1 LNSEKRETRIDGEAG
16 TSSVIHTKEQAVMKR
31 ACYIV
36 MVAAI
41 AASGISCARTAG
53 PVTTPSLSAG
63 DPGWVARTMKRM
75 TVEEKVGQL
84 ITPRFSQTFR
94 GADDDTLMEYIGLVR
109 DGGIGGIIL
118 SAGEPY
124 ETAILLNRLQRLAKV
139 PLLISADLESGTGSK
154 IGGATLFPPL
164 MSLGAAGSEALAF
177 EMGRITALEARAVG
191 IHQDYAPVVDVN
203 VNPDNPII
211 NTRSVGEDPEYV
223 GRMAVAFVKG
233 AQANG
238 MIATAKHFPGHG
250 DTALD
255 SHRQLP
261 TITGDRARL
270 DRVELLPFR
279 RVIDAGIQS
288 VMTAHLAVPALD
300 PTPDLPATL
309 SAAITA
315 GLLRKDMGFRGLIVT
330 DALDMGGV
338 TNAFTPEESSLKAL
352 LAGADVLLM
361 PPTPAKVI
369 AYLADAVRSGRVP
382 GSRLDESVK
391 RILEA
396 KARLGLPKNRYVDV
410 DALPRKL
417 GTKANLAQAMKVF
430 EGAATLVK
438 NEGGVLPLAGTGKRI
453 AVFALSSD
461 LGDYHAG
468 QAFVDAMTQRSPG
481 CEAYFADGDTGD
493 EVLGEAEAKAAGADA
508 VVFALFS
515 TLRSWKGTVDLDPKH
530 GELVKRIAAGGRP
543 VIVVSFGSPYFLRHF
558 PDIGAYLCMYRN
570 TPQTQ
575 EIAARALFGEMDLR
589 GKLPVSM
596 PGLYPA
602 GHGLIL
608 EKR

>member
-1 LNSEKRETRIDGEAG
+1 
-16 TSSVIHTKEQAVMKR
+16 MKR

-53 PVTTPSLSAG
+53 PATTPSLSAG

-84 ITPRFSQTFR
+84 ITPRFSQAFLS
-94 GADDDTLMEYIGLVR
+94 ADDDTLKEYIGLVR
-109 DGGIGGIIL
+109 DRGIGGIIL

-164 MSLGAAGSEALAF
+164 MSLGASGSEDLAYA
-177 EMGRITALEARAVG
+177 MGRITALEARAVG

-233 AQANG
+233 AQENG

-261 TITGDRARL
+261 TITVDRARL
-270 DRVELLPFR
+270 DEVELLPFK

-309 SAAITA
+309 SPAITA
-315 GLLRKDMGFRGLIVT
+315 GLLRKDMGFKGLIVT

-352 LAGADVLLM
+352 LAGADVILM

-382 GSRLDESVK
+382 GSRVDESVK

-438 NEGGVLPLAGTGKRI
+438 NEGGALPLAGTGKRI

-468 QAFVDAMTQRSPG
+468 QAFVNAMMKRNPG
-481 CEAYFADGDTGD
+481 CEAYFADGDTGREALD
-493 EVLGEAEAKAAGADA
+493 EAEAKAAGADA

-530 GELVKRIAAGGRP
+530 AELVKRIAAGGRP

-558 PDIGAYLCMYRN
+558 PDVAAYLCMYRN

-602 GHGLIL
+602 GHGLTL

>member
-1 LNSEKRETRIDGEAG
+1 LNSERGLPN
-16 TSSVIHTKEQAVMKR
+16 VIRGKKHAVMKKILF
-31 ACYIV
+31 IV
-36 MVAAI
+36 MAVSI
-41 AASGISCARTAG
+41 ALLGVSCARTAG
-53 PVTTPSLSAG
+53 PVTTPSLSAD
-63 DPGWVARTMKRM
+63 DPGWVARTLKKM
-75 TVEEKVGQL
+75 TLEEKIGQL
-84 ITPRFSQTFR
+84 ITPRFPAAFLS
-94 GADDDTLMEYIGLVR
+94 ADSDGLKEYESLVR
-109 DGGIGGIIL
+109 DRGIGGIIL

-124 ETAILLNRLQRLAKV
+124 EAAILLNRLQRLAKI
-139 PLLISADLESGTGSK
+139 PLLVSADLESGTGSK

-164 MSLGAAGSEALAF
+164 MSLGAAGSEVLAYA
-177 EMGRITALEARAVG
+177 MGRVTALEARAVG
-191 IHQDYAPVVDVN
+191 IHQAYAPVVDVN

-233 AQANG
+233 AQENG

-270 DRVELLPFR
+270 EKVEILPFK

-300 PTPDLPATL
+300 PTPGLPATL
-309 SAAITA
+309 SPTITA
-315 GLLRKDMGFRGLIVT
+315 GLLRKAMGFKGLIVT

-338 TNAFTPEESSLKAL
+338 TNAFTPEDSSLRAFM
-352 LAGADVLLM
+352 AGADVILM
-361 PPTPAKVI
+361 PPTPLKVI
-369 AYLADAVRSGRVP
+369 AFLADSVRSGRVP
-382 GSRLDESVK
+382 MSRVDESVK

-396 KARLGLPKNRYVDV
+396 KARLGLHRNRLVDV
-410 DALPRKL
+410 DALPQKL
-417 GTKANLAQAMKVF
+417 GTKANRAQAMKIF
-430 EGAATLVK
+430 EGAATLVR
-438 NEGGVLPLAGTGKRI
+438 NEGGTLPLAGTGKRT

-461 LGDYHAG
+461 LGDYQAG
-468 QAFVDAMTQRSPG
+468 QAFVNEMKKRNPG
-481 CEAYFADGDTGD
+481 CERYFADGDTG
-493 EVLGEAEAKAAGADA
+493 GEALAEAETKAAGADA

-530 GELVKRIAAGGRP
+530 ADLVRRVAAGRTP

-558 PDIGAYLCMYRN
+558 PEIDAYLCMYRN

-575 EIAARALFGEMDLR
+575 EIAVRALFGEMDIR
-589 GKLPVSM
+589 GRLPVSM

-602 GHGLIL
+602 GHGLTL
-608 EKR
+608 DRR

>member
-1 LNSEKRETRIDGEAG
+1 MRS
-16 TSSVIHTKEQAVMKR
+16 MKR
-31 ACYIV
+31 VSFVSI
-36 MVAAI
+36 AAI
-41 AASGISCARTAG
+41 LLALGMSCARTAG

-63 DPGWVARTMKRM
+63 DPGWVAKTMKRM
-75 TVEEKVGQL
+75 TLEEKIGQL
-84 ITPRFSQTFR
+84 ITPRFSQTFLS
-94 GADDDTLMEYIGLVR
+94 ADGDALKEDEGLVR
-109 DGGIGGIIL
+109 DQGIGGIIL

-164 MSLGAAGSEALAF
+164 MSLGAAGSEALAYA
-177 EMGRITALEARAVG
+177 MGRVTALEARAVG

-203 VNPDNPII
+203 INPDNPII

-223 GRMAVAFVKG
+223 SRMAVAFVKG
-233 AQANG
+233 AQENG

-261 TITGDRARL
+261 TITADRARL
-270 DRVELLPFR
+270 DKVELLPFK

-309 SAAITA
+309 SPAITA
-315 GLLRKDMGFRGLIVT
+315 GLLRKDMGFKGLIVT

-338 TNAFTPEESSLKAL
+338 TNAYTPEDSSLRAL
-352 LAGADVLLM
+352 MAGADVILM
-361 PPTPAKVI
+361 PPTPVKVI

-382 GSRLDESVK
+382 MSRVDESVR

-396 KARLGLPKNRYVDV
+396 KARLGLHKNRVVDV
-410 DALPRKL
+410 DALPFRL
-417 GTKANLAQAMKVF
+417 GTRANLAQAMKVF

-438 NEGGVLPLAGTGKRI
+438 NEGGILPLPPTGKRI

-468 QAFVDAMTQRSPG
+468 QAFVNAMMKRNPG
-481 CEAYFADGDTGD
+481 CEAYFADGDTGREALD
-493 EVLGEAEAKAAGADA
+493 EAEAKAAGADA

-530 GELVKRIAAGGRP
+530 AELVRRIAAGGVP

-558 PDIGAYLCMYRN
+558 PDVDAYICMYRN

-575 EIAARALFGEMDLR
+575 EITARALFGEMDLR

-602 GHGLIL
+602 GHGLTL
-608 EKR
+608 DKR

>member
-1 LNSEKRETRIDGEAG
+1 
-16 TSSVIHTKEQAVMKR
+16 MK
-31 ACYIV
+31 
-36 MVAAI
+36 
-41 AASGISCARTAG
+41 
-53 PVTTPSLSAG
+53 
-63 DPGWVARTMKRM
+63 KM
-75 TVEEKVGQL
+75 TLEEKIGQL
-84 ITPRFSQTFR
+84 VTPRFSQAFLS
-94 GADDDTLMEYIGLVR
+94 ADGDALKEYEVLVR
-109 DGGIGGIIL
+109 DRGIGGIIL

-164 MSLGAAGSEALAF
+164 MSLGAAGSEELAYA
-177 EMGRITALEARAVG
+177 MGRVTALEARAVG

-223 GRMAVAFVKG
+223 SRMAVAFVKG
-233 AQANG
+233 AQENG
-238 MIATAKHFPGHG
+238 LIATAKHFPGHG
-250 DTALD
+250 DTAVD

-261 TITGDRARL
+261 TITADRARL
-270 DRVELLPFR
+270 DKVELLPFK

-288 VMTAHLAVPALD
+288 IMTAHLAVPALD
-300 PTPDLPATL
+300 PTADLPATL
-309 SAAITA
+309 SPAITA
-315 GLLRKDMGFRGLIVT
+315 GLLRKDMGFKGLIVT

-338 TNAFTPEESSLKAL
+338 TNAFTPEDSSLRAL
-352 LAGADVLLM
+352 MAGADVILM
-361 PPTPAKVI
+361 PPTPIKVM
-369 AYLADAVRSGRVP
+369 AYLAEAVRSGRVP
-382 GSRLDESVK
+382 MARVDESVR

-396 KARLGLPKNRYVDV
+396 KARLGLNKYRTVDV
-410 DALPRKL
+410 DALPFKL

-438 NEGGVLPLAGTGKRI
+438 NEGGLLPLAAVGKRI

-468 QAFVDAMTQRSPG
+468 QAFVNAMMKKNLG
-481 CEAYFADGDTGD
+481 CEAYFADGDTGR
-493 EVLGEAEAKAAGADA
+493 ESLGEAEAKAAGADA

-530 GELVKRIAAGGRP
+530 IELVKRVAAGGTP

-558 PDIGAYLCMYRN
+558 PDVDAYLCMYRN

-575 EIAARALFGEMDLR
+575 EIAARALFGELALK

-602 GHGLIL
+602 GHGLTL
-608 EKR
+608 DKR

>member
-1 LNSEKRETRIDGEAG
+1 
-16 TSSVIHTKEQAVMKR
+16 MK
-31 ACYIV
+31 
-36 MVAAI
+36 
-41 AASGISCARTAG
+41 
-53 PVTTPSLSAG
+53 
-63 DPGWVARTMKRM
+63 KM
-75 TVEEKVGQL
+75 TLEEKIGQL
-84 ITPRFSQTFR
+84 VTPRFSQAFLS
-94 GADDDTLMEYIGLVR
+94 ADGDALKEYEGLVR
-109 DGGIGGIIL
+109 DRGIGGIIL

-164 MSLGAAGSEALAF
+164 MSLGAAGSEELAYA
-177 EMGRITALEARAVG
+177 MGRVTALEARAVG

-233 AQANG
+233 AQENG
-238 MIATAKHFPGHG
+238 LIATAKHFPGHG
-250 DTALD
+250 DTAVD

-261 TITGDRARL
+261 TITADRARL
-270 DRVELLPFR
+270 DKVELLPFK

-288 VMTAHLAVPALD
+288 IMTAHLAVPALD
-300 PTPDLPATL
+300 PTADLPATL
-309 SAAITA
+309 SPAITA
-315 GLLRKDMGFRGLIVT
+315 GLLRKDMGFKGLIVT

-338 TNAFTPEESSLKAL
+338 TNAFTPEDSSLRAL
-352 LAGADVLLM
+352 MAGADVILM
-361 PPTPAKVI
+361 PPTPIKVM
-369 AYLADAVRSGRVP
+369 AYLAEAVRSGRVP
-382 GSRLDESVK
+382 MARVDESVR

-396 KARLGLPKNRYVDV
+396 KARLGLNKYRTVDV
-410 DALPRKL
+410 DALPFKL

-438 NEGGVLPLAGTGKRI
+438 NEGGLLPLAAVGKRI

-468 QAFVDAMTQRSPG
+468 QAFVNAMMKKNPG
-481 CEAYFADGDTGD
+481 CEAYFADGDTGR
-493 EVLGEAEAKAAGADA
+493 ESLGEAEAKAAGADA

-530 GELVKRIAAGGRP
+530 IELVKRVAAGGTP

-558 PDIGAYLCMYRN
+558 PDVDAYLCMYRN

-575 EIAARALFGEMDLR
+575 EIAARALFGELALK

-602 GHGLIL
+602 GHGLTL
-608 EKR
+608 DKR

>member
-1 LNSEKRETRIDGEAG
+1 
-16 TSSVIHTKEQAVMKR
+16 MK
-31 ACYIV
+31 
-36 MVAAI
+36 
-41 AASGISCARTAG
+41 
-53 PVTTPSLSAG
+53 
-63 DPGWVARTMKRM
+63 KM
-75 TVEEKVGQL
+75 TLEEKIGQL
-84 ITPRFSQTFR
+84 VTPRFSQAFLS
-94 GADDDTLMEYIGLVR
+94 ADGDALKEYEGLVR
-109 DGGIGGIIL
+109 DRGIGGIIL

-164 MSLGAAGSEALAF
+164 MSLGAAGSEELAYA
-177 EMGRITALEARAVG
+177 MGRVTALEARAVG

-223 GRMAVAFVKG
+223 SRMAVAFVKG
-233 AQANG
+233 AQENG
-238 MIATAKHFPGHG
+238 LIATAKHFPGHG
-250 DTALD
+250 DTAVD

-261 TITGDRARL
+261 TITADRARL
-270 DRVELLPFR
+270 DKVELLPFK

-288 VMTAHLAVPALD
+288 IMTAHLAVPALD
-300 PTPDLPATL
+300 PTADLPATL
-309 SAAITA
+309 SPAITA
-315 GLLRKDMGFRGLIVT
+315 GLLRKDMGFKGLIVT

-338 TNAFTPEESSLKAL
+338 TNAFTPEDSSLRAL
-352 LAGADVLLM
+352 MAGADVILM
-361 PPTPAKVI
+361 PPTPIKVM
-369 AYLADAVRSGRVP
+369 AYLAEAVRSGRVP
-382 GSRLDESVK
+382 MARVDESVR

-396 KARLGLPKNRYVDV
+396 KARLGLNKYRTVDV
-410 DALPRKL
+410 DALPFKL
-417 GTKANLAQAMKVF
+417 GTKANLAQSMKVF

-438 NEGGVLPLAGTGKRI
+438 NESGLLPLDAVGKRI

-468 QAFVDAMTQRSPG
+468 QAFVNAMMKKNPG
-481 CEAYFADGDTGD
+481 CEAYFADGDTGR
-493 EVLGEAEAKAAGADA
+493 ESLGEAEAKAAGADA

-530 GELVKRIAAGGRP
+530 IELVKRVAAGGTP

-558 PDIGAYLCMYRN
+558 PDVDAYLCMYRN

-575 EIAARALFGEMDLR
+575 EIAARALFGELALK

-602 GHGLIL
+602 GHGLTL
-608 EKR
+608 DKR

>member
-1 LNSEKRETRIDGEAG
+1 MRT
-16 TSSVIHTKEQAVMKR
+16 MKR
-31 ACYIV
+31 GGFIL
-36 MVAAI
+36 VAAI
-41 AASGISCARTAG
+41 LLALSMSCARTAG
-53 PVTTPSLSAG
+53 PVTTPSLSAS
-63 DPGWVARTMKRM
+63 DPGWVARTMKKM
-75 TVEEKVGQL
+75 TLEEKIGQL
-84 ITPRFSQTFR
+84 VTPRFSQAFLS
-94 GADDDTLMEYIGLVR
+94 ADGDALKEYEGLVR
-109 DGGIGGIIL
+109 DRGIGGIIL

-164 MSLGAAGSEALAF
+164 MSLGAAGSEELAYA
-177 EMGRITALEARAVG
+177 MGRVTALEARAVG

-223 GRMAVAFVKG
+223 SRMAVAFVKG
-233 AQANG
+233 AQENG
-238 MIATAKHFPGHG
+238 LIATAKHFPGHG
-250 DTALD
+250 DTAVD

-261 TITGDRARL
+261 TITADRARL
-270 DRVELLPFR
+270 DKVELLPFK

-288 VMTAHLAVPALD
+288 IMTAHLAVPALD
-300 PTPDLPATL
+300 PTADLPATL
-309 SAAITA
+309 SPAITA
-315 GLLRKDMGFRGLIVT
+315 GLLRKDMGFKGLIVT

-338 TNAFTPEESSLKAL
+338 TNAFTPEDSSLRAL
-352 LAGADVLLM
+352 MAGADVILM
-361 PPTPAKVI
+361 PPTPIKVM
-369 AYLADAVRSGRVP
+369 AYLAEAVRSGRVP
-382 GSRLDESVK
+382 MARVDESVR

-396 KARLGLPKNRYVDV
+396 KARLGLNKYRTVDV
-410 DALPRKL
+410 DALPFKL
-417 GTKANLAQAMKVF
+417 GTKANLAQSMKVF

-438 NEGGVLPLAGTGKRI
+438 NESGLLPLDAVGKRI

-468 QAFVDAMTQRSPG
+468 QAFVNAMMKKNPG
-481 CEAYFADGDTGD
+481 CEAYFADGDTGR
-493 EVLGEAEAKAAGADA
+493 ESLGEAEAKAAGADA

-530 GELVKRIAAGGRP
+530 IELVKRVAAGGTP

-558 PDIGAYLCMYRN
+558 PDVDAYLCMYRN

-575 EIAARALFGEMDLR
+575 EIAARALFGELALK

-602 GHGLIL
+602 GHGLTL
-608 EKR
+608 DKR

>member
-1 LNSEKRETRIDGEAG
+1 MRT
-16 TSSVIHTKEQAVMKR
+16 MKR
-31 ACYIV
+31 GGFIL
-36 MVAAI
+36 VAAI
-41 AASGISCARTAG
+41 LLALSMSCARTAG
-53 PVTTPSLSAG
+53 PVTTPSLSAS
-63 DPGWVARTMKRM
+63 DPGWVARTMKKM
-75 TVEEKVGQL
+75 TLEEKIGQL
-84 ITPRFSQTFR
+84 VTPRFSQAFLS
-94 GADDDTLMEYIGLVR
+94 ADGDALKEYEGLVR
-109 DGGIGGIIL
+109 DRGIGGIIL

-164 MSLGAAGSEALAF
+164 MSLGAAGSEELAYA
-177 EMGRITALEARAVG
+177 MGRVTALEARAVG

-223 GRMAVAFVKG
+223 SRMAVAFVKG
-233 AQANG
+233 AQENG
-238 MIATAKHFPGHG
+238 LIATAKHFPGHG
-250 DTALD
+250 DTAVD

-261 TITGDRARL
+261 TITADRARL
-270 DRVELLPFR
+270 DKVELLPFK

-288 VMTAHLAVPALD
+288 IMTAHLAVPALD
-300 PTPDLPATL
+300 PTADLPATL
-309 SAAITA
+309 SPAITA
-315 GLLRKDMGFRGLIVT
+315 GLLRKDMGFKGLIVT

-338 TNAFTPEESSLKAL
+338 TNAFTPEDSSLRAL
-352 LAGADVLLM
+352 MAGADVILM
-361 PPTPAKVI
+361 PPTPIKVM
-369 AYLADAVRSGRVP
+369 AYLAEAVRSGRVP
-382 GSRLDESVK
+382 MARVDESVR

-396 KARLGLPKNRYVDV
+396 KARLGLNKYRTVDV
-410 DALPRKL
+410 DALPFKL

-438 NEGGVLPLAGTGKRI
+438 NESGLLPLDAVGKRI

-468 QAFVDAMTQRSPG
+468 QAFVNAMMKKNPG
-481 CEAYFADGDTGD
+481 CEAYFADGDTGR
-493 EVLGEAEAKAAGADA
+493 ESLGEAEAKAAGADA

-530 GELVKRIAAGGRP
+530 IELVKRVAAGGTP

-558 PDIGAYLCMYRN
+558 PDVDAYLCMYRN

-575 EIAARALFGEMDLR
+575 EIAARALFGELALK

-602 GHGLIL
+602 GHGLTL
-608 EKR
+608 DKR

>member
-1 LNSEKRETRIDGEAG
+1 
-16 TSSVIHTKEQAVMKR
+16 MKR
-31 ACYIV
+31 TWYIMIIV
-36 MVAAI
+36 AI
-41 AASGISCARTAG
+41 AASGISCARTVG

-63 DPGWVARTMKRM
+63 DPGWVAKTMKRM
-75 TVEEKVGQL
+75 TLEEKIGQL
-84 ITPRFSQTFR
+84 ITPRFSQTFLS
-94 GADDDTLMEYIGLVR
+94 ADGDALKEYEGLVR
-109 DGGIGGIIL
+109 DRGIGGIIL

-164 MSLGAAGSEALAF
+164 MSLGATGSEELAYT
-177 EMGRITALEARAVG
+177 MGRVTALEARAVG

-233 AQANG
+233 AQENG

-261 TITGDRARL
+261 TITADRARL
-270 DRVELLPFR
+270 DKVELLPFK
-279 RVIDAGIQS
+279 RVIAAGIQS
-288 VMTAHLAVPALD
+288 IMTAHLAVPALD

-309 SAAITA
+309 SPAITA
-315 GLLRKDMGFRGLIVT
+315 GLLRKDMGFKGLIVT

-338 TNAFTPEESSLKAL
+338 TNAFTPEDSSLRAL
-352 LAGADVLLM
+352 MAGADVILM
-361 PPTPAKVI
+361 PPTPVKVI
-369 AYLADAVRSGRVP
+369 AYLTDAVRSGRVP
-382 GSRLDESVK
+382 MSRVDESVK

-396 KARLGLPKNRYVDV
+396 KARLGLHKNRTVDI
-410 DALPRKL
+410 DALPLKL
-417 GTKANLAQAMKVF
+417 GTKANLAQAMTVF

-438 NEGGVLPLAGTGKRI
+438 NEGGALPLAGAGKRI

-468 QAFVDAMTQRSPG
+468 QAFFNAMMKRNPG
-481 CEAYFADGDTGD
+481 CEAYFADGDTGR
-493 EVLGEAEAKAAGADA
+493 ESLGEAEAKAAGADA

-530 GELVKRIAAGGRP
+530 AELVKRVAAGGAP

-558 PDIGAYLCMYRN
+558 PDVDAYLCMYRN

-575 EIAARALFGEMDLR
+575 EIAARALFGELALR

-602 GHGLIL
+602 GHGLTL
-608 EKR
+608 DKR

>member
-1 LNSEKRETRIDGEAG
+1 MRT
-16 TSSVIHTKEQAVMKR
+16 MKR
-31 ACYIV
+31 GGFIL
-36 MVAAI
+36 VAAI
-41 AASGISCARTAG
+41 LLALSMSCARTAG
-53 PVTTPSLSAG
+53 PVTTPSLSAS
-63 DPGWVARTMKRM
+63 DPGWVTRTMKKM
-75 TVEEKVGQL
+75 TLEEKIGQL
-84 ITPRFSQTFR
+84 VTPRFSQAFLS
-94 GADDDTLMEYIGLVR
+94 ADGDALKEYEGLVR
-109 DGGIGGIIL
+109 DRGIGGIIL

-164 MSLGAAGSEALAF
+164 MSLGAAGSEELAYA
-177 EMGRITALEARAVG
+177 MGRVTALEARAVG

-223 GRMAVAFVKG
+223 SRMAVAFVKG
-233 AQANG
+233 AQENG
-238 MIATAKHFPGHG
+238 LIATAKHFPGHG
-250 DTALD
+250 DTAVD

-261 TITGDRARL
+261 TITADRARL
-270 DRVELLPFR
+270 DKVELLPFK

-288 VMTAHLAVPALD
+288 IMTAHLAVPALD
-300 PTPDLPATL
+300 PTADLPATL
-309 SAAITA
+309 SPAITA
-315 GLLRKDMGFRGLIVT
+315 GLLRKDMGFKGLIVT

-338 TNAFTPEESSLKAL
+338 TNAFTPEDSSLRAL
-352 LAGADVLLM
+352 MAGADVILM
-361 PPTPAKVI
+361 PPTPIKVM
-369 AYLADAVRSGRVP
+369 AYLAEAVRSGRVP
-382 GSRLDESVK
+382 MARVDESVR

-396 KARLGLPKNRYVDV
+396 KARLGLNKYRTVDV
-410 DALPRKL
+410 DALPFKL
-417 GTKANLAQAMKVF
+417 GTKANLAQSMKVF

-438 NEGGVLPLAGTGKRI
+438 NESGLLPLDAVGKRI

-468 QAFVDAMTQRSPG
+468 QAFVNAMMKKNPG
-481 CEAYFADGDTGD
+481 CEAYFADGDTGR
-493 EVLGEAEAKAAGADA
+493 ESLGEAEAKAAGADA
-508 VVFALFS
+508 VVFAHFS

-530 GELVKRIAAGGRP
+530 IELVKRVAAGGTP

-558 PDIGAYLCMYRN
+558 PDVDAYLCMYRN

-575 EIAARALFGEMDLR
+575 EIAARALFGELALK

-602 GHGLIL
+602 GHGLTL
-608 EKR
+608 DKR

>member
-1 LNSEKRETRIDGEAG
+1 MRT
-16 TSSVIHTKEQAVMKR
+16 MKR
-31 ACYIV
+31 GGFIL
-36 MVAAI
+36 VAAI
-41 AASGISCARTAG
+41 LLALSMSCARTAG
-53 PVTTPSLSAG
+53 PVTTPSLSAS
-63 DPGWVARTMKRM
+63 DPGWVARTMKKM
-75 TVEEKVGQL
+75 TLEEKIGQL
-84 ITPRFSQTFR
+84 VTPRFSQAFLS
-94 GADDDTLMEYIGLVR
+94 ADGDALKEYEGLVR
-109 DGGIGGIIL
+109 DRGIGGIIL

-164 MSLGAAGSEALAF
+164 MSLGAAGSEELAYA
-177 EMGRITALEARAVG
+177 MGRVTALEARAVG

-223 GRMAVAFVKG
+223 SRMAVAFVKG
-233 AQANG
+233 AQENG
-238 MIATAKHFPGHG
+238 LIATAKHFPGHG
-250 DTALD
+250 DTAVD

-261 TITGDRARL
+261 TITADRARL
-270 DRVELLPFR
+270 DKVELLPFK

-288 VMTAHLAVPALD
+288 IMTAHLAVPALD
-300 PTPDLPATL
+300 PTADLPATL
-309 SAAITA
+309 SPAITA
-315 GLLRKDMGFRGLIVT
+315 GLLRKDMGFKGLIVT

-338 TNAFTPEESSLKAL
+338 TNAFTPEDSSLRAL
-352 LAGADVLLM
+352 MAGADVILM
-361 PPTPAKVI
+361 PPTPIKVM
-369 AYLADAVRSGRVP
+369 AYLAEAVRSGRVP
-382 GSRLDESVK
+382 MARVDESVR

-396 KARLGLPKNRYVDV
+396 KARLGLNKYRTVDV
-410 DALPRKL
+410 DALPFKL

-438 NEGGVLPLAGTGKRI
+438 NEGGLLPLAAVGKRI

-468 QAFVDAMTQRSPG
+468 QAFVNAMMKKNPW
-481 CEAYFADGDTGD
+481 CEAYFADGDTGR
-493 EVLGEAEAKAAGADA
+493 ESLGEAEAKAAGADA

-530 GELVKRIAAGGRP
+530 IELVKRVAAGGTP

-558 PDIGAYLCMYRN
+558 PDVDAYLCMYRN

-575 EIAARALFGEMDLR
+575 EIAARALFGELALK

-602 GHGLIL
+602 GHGLTL
-608 EKR
+608 DKS

>member
-1 LNSEKRETRIDGEAG
+1 MRT
-16 TSSVIHTKEQAVMKR
+16 MKR
-31 ACYIV
+31 GGFIL
-36 MVAAI
+36 VAAI
-41 AASGISCARTAG
+41 LLALSMSCARTAG
-53 PVTTPSLSAG
+53 PVTTPSLSAS
-63 DPGWVARTMKRM
+63 DPGWVARTMKKM
-75 TVEEKVGQL
+75 TLEEKIGQL
-84 ITPRFSQTFR
+84 VTPRFSQAFLS
-94 GADDDTLMEYIGLVR
+94 ADGDALKEYEGLVR
-109 DGGIGGIIL
+109 DRGIGGIIL

-164 MSLGAAGSEALAF
+164 MSLGAAGSEELAYA
-177 EMGRITALEARAVG
+177 MGRVTALEARAVG

-223 GRMAVAFVKG
+223 SRMAVAFVKG
-233 AQANG
+233 AQENG
-238 MIATAKHFPGHG
+238 LIATAKHFPGHG
-250 DTALD
+250 DTAVD

-261 TITGDRARL
+261 TITADRARL
-270 DRVELLPFR
+270 DKVELLPFK

-288 VMTAHLAVPALD
+288 IMTAHLAVPALD
-300 PTPDLPATL
+300 PTADLPATL
-309 SAAITA
+309 SPAITA
-315 GLLRKDMGFRGLIVT
+315 GLLRKDMGFKGLIVT

-338 TNAFTPEESSLKAL
+338 TNAFTPEDSSLRAL
-352 LAGADVLLM
+352 MAGADVILM
-361 PPTPAKVI
+361 PPTPIKVM
-369 AYLADAVRSGRVP
+369 AYLAEAVRSGRVP
-382 GSRLDESVK
+382 MARVDESVR

-396 KARLGLPKNRYVDV
+396 KARLGLNKYRTVDV
-410 DALPRKL
+410 DALPFKL

-438 NEGGVLPLAGTGKRI
+438 NEGGLLPLAAVGKRI

-468 QAFVDAMTQRSPG
+468 QAFVNAMMKKNPG
-481 CEAYFADGDTGD
+481 CEAYFADGDTGR
-493 EVLGEAEAKAAGADA
+493 ESLGEAEAKAAGADA

-530 GELVKRIAAGGRP
+530 IELVKRVAAGGTP

-558 PDIGAYLCMYRN
+558 PDVDAYLCMYRN

-575 EIAARALFGEMDLR
+575 EIAARALFGELALK

-602 GHGLIL
+602 GHGLTL
-608 EKR
+608 DKR

>member
-1 LNSEKRETRIDGEAG
+1 VRDRWASIGGGTTIGKFTAREENMKTIRRAG
-16 TSSVIHTKEQAVMKR
+16 FVSAAAVWLALGM
-31 ACYIV
+31 
-36 MVAAI
+36 
-41 AASGISCARTAG
+41 SCARTAE
-53 PVTTPSLSAG
+53 PVIAPSLSAG

-75 TVEEKVGQL
+75 TLEEKIGQL
-84 ITPRFSQTFR
+84 ITPRFSQAFL
-94 GADDDTLMEYIGLVR
+94 GADSDALKEYESLVR
-109 DGGIGGIIL
+109 DPGIGGVIL

-139 PLLISADLESGTGSK
+139 PLLISADLESGTGTK

-164 MSLGAAGSEALAF
+164 MSLGAAGSERLAY
-177 EMGRITALEARAVG
+177 EMGRVTALEARAVG
-191 IHQDYAPVVDVN
+191 VHQDYAPVVDVN

-211 NTRSVGEDPEYV
+211 NTRSIGEDPEYV
-223 GRMAVAFVKG
+223 GRMAVAFVRG
-233 AQANG
+233 AQENG

-255 SHRQLP
+255 SHLLLP
-261 TITGDRARL
+261 TITADRARL
-270 DRVELLPFR
+270 DKVELLPFR
-279 RVIDAGIQS
+279 MVIDAGIQGI
-288 VMTAHLAVPALD
+288 MTAHLAVPALD
-300 PTPDLPATL
+300 PTPNLPATL
-309 SAAITA
+309 SPAITA
-315 GLLRKDMGFRGLIVT
+315 GLLRKDLGFKGLVVT

-338 TNAFTPEESSLKAL
+338 TNAYTPEDSSLRAL
-352 LAGADVLLM
+352 MAGADVILM
-361 PPTPAKVI
+361 PPTPVKVI

-382 GSRLDESVK
+382 MSRVDGSVK

-396 KARLGLPKNRYVDV
+396 KARLGLHKNRYVDV
-410 DALPRKL
+410 DALPFRL

-438 NEGGVLPLAGTGKRI
+438 NAGGALPLAGTPGKRI

-468 QAFVDAMTQRSPG
+468 QAFVSAMTKRSPG
-481 CEAYFADGDTGD
+481 CAAYFADGDTGR
-493 EVLGEAEAKAAGADA
+493 EALGEAEAGAAGADA

-515 TLRSWKGTVDLDPKH
+515 TLRSWKGTVDLDPEH
-530 GELVKRIAAGGRP
+530 AELVKRVAAGGAP

-558 PDIGAYLCMYRN
+558 PDVDAYLCMYRN

-575 EIAARALFGEMDLR
+575 EIAARAIFGEMDLR

-596 PGLYPA
+596 PGLYPV
-602 GHGLIL
+602 GHGLSL
-608 EKR
+608 DKR

>member
-1 LNSEKRETRIDGEAG
+1 MGN
-16 TSSVIHTKEQAVMKR
+16 MKR
-31 ACYIV
+31 AGFVSI
-36 MVAAI
+36 MAALL
-41 AASGISCARTAG
+41 ALGMSCARTAG
-53 PVTTPSLSAG
+53 PLTIPSLTAG

-75 TVEEKVGQL
+75 TLEEKIGQL
-84 ITPRFSQTFR
+84 VTPRFSQAFLS
-94 GADDDTLMEYIGLVR
+94 ADGDALKEYESLVR
-109 DGGIGGIIL
+109 DRGIGGIIL

-164 MSLGAAGSEALAF
+164 MSLGAAGSEKLAY

-203 VNPDNPII
+203 INPDNPII
-211 NTRSVGEDPEYV
+211 NTRSIGEDPEYV

-233 AQANG
+233 AQENG

-270 DRVELLPFR
+270 DKVELLPFK
-279 RVIDAGIQS
+279 RVIDAGVQS

-300 PTPDLPATL
+300 PTPGLPATL
-309 SAAITA
+309 SPVITA
-315 GLLRKDMGFRGLIVT
+315 GLLRKDMGFKGIIVT

-338 TNAFTPEESSLKAL
+338 TNAYTPEESSLKAL
-352 LAGADVLLM
+352 MAGADVILM
-361 PPTPAKVI
+361 PPTPVKVI
-369 AYLADAVRSGRVP
+369 AYLSDAVRSGRVP
-382 GSRLDESVK
+382 MLRVEESVK

-396 KARLGLPKNRYVDV
+396 KARLGLHKNRSVDV
-410 DALPRKL
+410 DGLPFKL

-430 EGAATLVK
+430 EAAATLVK
-438 NEGGVLPLAGTGKRI
+438 NDGGALPLAGTGKRI

-468 QAFVDAMTQRSPG
+468 QAFVNAMMKRNPG
-481 CEAYFADGDTGD
+481 CEAYFADGDTGR
-493 EVLGEAEAKAAGADA
+493 EALGEAETKAAGADA

-530 GELVKRIAAGGRP
+530 AELVRKIAAGAAP

-558 PDIGAYLCMYRN
+558 PDVDAYLCMYRN

-602 GHGLIL
+602 GH
-608 EKR
+608 

>member
-1 LNSEKRETRIDGEAG
+1 
-16 TSSVIHTKEQAVMKR
+16 MKR
-31 ACYIV
+31 NLFFIV
-36 MVAAI
+36 AVSI
-41 AASGISCARTAG
+41 AVLGVSCARTPG
-53 PVTTPSLSAG
+53 PATAPSLSAG

-75 TVEEKVGQL
+75 TLEEKIGQL
-84 ITPRFSQTFR
+84 VTPRFSQAFL
-94 GADDDTLMEYIGLVR
+94 GADSDALKEYESLVR
-109 DGGIGGIIL
+109 ERGIGGIIL

-164 MSLGAAGSEALAF
+164 MSLGAAGSESLAYG
-177 EMGRITALEARAVG
+177 MGRVTALEARAVG

-211 NTRSVGEDPEYV
+211 NTRSIGEDPDYV

-233 AQANG
+233 AQENG
-238 MIATAKHFPGHG
+238 MMATAKHFPGHG

-261 TITGDRARL
+261 TITADRARL
-270 DRVELLPFR
+270 DKVELLPFR
-279 RVIDAGIQS
+279 KVIEAGVQS
-288 VMTAHLAVPALD
+288 VMTAHLAVPALESA
-300 PTPDLPATL
+300 PDLPATL
-309 SAAITA
+309 SPAITA
-315 GLLRKDMGFRGLIVT
+315 GLLRREMGFKGLIVT

-338 TNAFTPEESSLKAL
+338 TNAFTPEDSSLRAL
-352 LAGADVLLM
+352 MAGADVILM
-361 PPTPAKVI
+361 PPTPVKVI
-369 AYLADAVRSGRVP
+369 AYLAGAVRSGRVP
-382 GSRLDESVK
+382 MARVDESVR

-396 KARLGLPKNRYVDV
+396 KARLGLHKNRTVDV
-410 DALPRKL
+410 DALPFRL
-417 GTKANLAQAMKVF
+417 GTKANIDQATKVF
-430 EGAATLVK
+430 EAAATLVR
-438 NEGGVLPLAGTGKRI
+438 NEGGVIPLAGEGKRI

-461 LGDYHAG
+461 LGDYQAG
-468 QAFVDAMTQRSPG
+468 QAFANAMMKRNPG
-481 CEAYFADGDTGD
+481 CEAYFADGDTGR
-493 EVLGEAEAKAAGADA
+493 EALAEAEAKAAGADT

-515 TLRSWKGTVDLDPKH
+515 TLRSWKGTVDLDPRH
-530 GELVKRIAAGGRP
+530 AELVRRIAAGGTP

-558 PDIGAYLCMYRN
+558 PDVDAYLCMYRN

-575 EIAARALFGEMDLR
+575 ELAARALFGEMDLR

-602 GHGLIL
+602 GHGLTL
-608 EKR
+608 DKR

>member
-1 LNSEKRETRIDGEAG
+1 
-16 TSSVIHTKEQAVMKR
+16 MKR
-31 ACYIV
+31 NLFFIV
-36 MVAAI
+36 AVSI
-41 AASGISCARTAG
+41 VVLGVSCARTPG
-53 PVTTPSLSAG
+53 PAMAPSLSAG

-75 TVEEKVGQL
+75 TLEEKIGQL
-84 ITPRFSQTFR
+84 VTPRFSQAFL
-94 GADDDTLMEYIGLVR
+94 GADSDALKEYESLVR
-109 DGGIGGIIL
+109 EQGIGGIIL

-164 MSLGAAGSEALAF
+164 MSLGAAGSESLAYG
-177 EMGRITALEARAVG
+177 MGRVTALEARAVG

-211 NTRSVGEDPEYV
+211 NTRSIGEDPDYV

-233 AQANG
+233 AQENG
-238 MIATAKHFPGHG
+238 MMATAKHFPGHG

-261 TITGDRARL
+261 TITADRARL
-270 DRVELLPFR
+270 DKVELLPFR
-279 RVIDAGIQS
+279 KVIEAGVQS
-288 VMTAHLAVPALD
+288 VMTAHLAVPALESA
-300 PTPDLPATL
+300 PDLPATL
-309 SAAITA
+309 SPAITA
-315 GLLRKDMGFRGLIVT
+315 GLLRRDMGFKGLIVT

-338 TNAFTPEESSLKAL
+338 TNAFTPEDSSLRAL
-352 LAGADVLLM
+352 MAGADVILM
-361 PPTPAKVI
+361 PPTPVKVI
-369 AYLADAVRSGRVP
+369 AYLAGAVRSGRVP
-382 GSRLDESVK
+382 MARMDESVR

-396 KARLGLPKNRYVDV
+396 KARLGLHKNRTVDV
-410 DALPRKL
+410 DALPFRL
-417 GTKANLAQAMKVF
+417 GTKANIDQATKVF
-430 EGAATLVK
+430 EAAATLVR
-438 NEGGVLPLAGTGKRI
+438 NEGGVLPLAGEGKRI

-461 LGDYHAG
+461 LGDYQAG
-468 QAFVDAMTQRSPG
+468 QAFANAMMKRNRG
-481 CEAYFADGDTGD
+481 CEAYFADGDTGR
-493 EVLGEAEAKAAGADA
+493 EALAEAEAKAAGADA

-515 TLRSWKGTVDLDPKH
+515 TLRSWKGTVDLDPGH
-530 GELVKRIAAGGRP
+530 AELVRRIAAGGTP

-558 PDIGAYLCMYRN
+558 PDVDAYLCMYRN

-575 EIAARALFGEMDLR
+575 EMAARALFGEMDLR

-602 GHGLIL
+602 GHGLTL
-608 EKR
+608 DKR

>member
-1 LNSEKRETRIDGEAG
+1 MRT
-16 TSSVIHTKEQAVMKR
+16 MKR
-31 ACYIV
+31 GGFIL
-36 MVAAI
+36 VAAI
-41 AASGISCARTAG
+41 LLALSMSCARTAG
-53 PVTTPSLSAG
+53 PVTTPSLSAS
-63 DPGWVARTMKRM
+63 DPGWVARTMKKM
-75 TVEEKVGQL
+75 TLEEKIGQL
-84 ITPRFSQTFR
+84 VTPRFSQAFLS
-94 GADDDTLMEYIGLVR
+94 ADGDALKEYEGLVR
-109 DGGIGGIIL
+109 DRGIGGIIL

-164 MSLGAAGSEALAF
+164 MSLGAAGSEELAYA
-177 EMGRITALEARAVG
+177 MGRVTALEARAVG

-223 GRMAVAFVKG
+223 SRMAVAFVKG
-233 AQANG
+233 AQENG
-238 MIATAKHFPGHG
+238 LIATAKHFPGHG
-250 DTALD
+250 DTAVD

-261 TITGDRARL
+261 TITADRARL
-270 DRVELLPFR
+270 DKVELLPFK

-288 VMTAHLAVPALD
+288 IMTAHLAVPALD
-300 PTPDLPATL
+300 PTADLPATL
-309 SAAITA
+309 SPAITA
-315 GLLRKDMGFRGLIVT
+315 GLLRKDMGFKGLIVT

-338 TNAFTPEESSLKAL
+338 TNAFTPEDSSLRAL
-352 LAGADVLLM
+352 LAGADVILM
-361 PPTPAKVI
+361 PPTPIKVM
-369 AYLADAVRSGRVP
+369 AYLAEAVRSGRVP
-382 GSRLDESVK
+382 MARVDESVR

-396 KARLGLPKNRYVDV
+396 KARLGLNKYRTVDV
-410 DALPRKL
+410 DALPFKL
-417 GTKANLAQAMKVF
+417 GTKANLAQSMKVF

-438 NEGGVLPLAGTGKRI
+438 NESGLLPLDAVGKRI

-468 QAFVDAMTQRSPG
+468 QAFVNAMMKKNPG
-481 CEAYFADGDTGD
+481 CEAYFADGDTGR
-493 EVLGEAEAKAAGADA
+493 ESLGEAEAKAAGADA

-530 GELVKRIAAGGRP
+530 IELVKRVAAGGTP

-558 PDIGAYLCMYRN
+558 PDVDAYLCMYRN

-575 EIAARALFGEMDLR
+575 EIAARALFGELALK

-602 GHGLIL
+602 GHGLTL
-608 EKR
+608 DKR

>member
-1 LNSEKRETRIDGEAG
+1 MD
-16 TSSVIHTKEQAVMKR
+16 MKK
-31 ACYIV
+31 CWFIV
-36 MVAAI
+36 MVVAI
-41 AASGISCARTAG
+41 AMLGMSCARTAG

-63 DPGWVARTMKRM
+63 DPGWVARTMKKM
-75 TVEEKVGQL
+75 TLEEKIGQL
-84 ITPRFSQTFR
+84 VTPRFSQTFLS
-94 GADDDTLMEYIGLVR
+94 ADGDALKGYEGLVR
-109 DGGIGGIIL
+109 DQGIGGIIL

-139 PLLISADLESGTGSK
+139 PLLISADLESGTGTK

-164 MSLGAAGSEALAF
+164 MSLGAAGSEELAYA
-177 EMGRITALEARAVG
+177 MGRITALEARAVG

-211 NTRSVGEDPEYV
+211 NTRSIGEDPEYV

-233 AQANG
+233 AQENG

-261 TITGDRARL
+261 TITVDRVRL
-270 DRVELLPFR
+270 DKVELLPFK
-279 RVIDAGIQS
+279 RVIEAGIQS

-309 SAAITA
+309 SPAITA
-315 GLLRKDMGFRGLIVT
+315 GLLRKEMGFKGLIVT

-338 TNAFTPEESSLKAL
+338 TNAFTPEDSSLRAL
-352 LAGADVLLM
+352 MAGADVILM
-361 PPTPAKVI
+361 PPTPVKVI

-382 GSRLDESVK
+382 MSRVDESVK

-396 KARLGLPKNRYVDV
+396 KARLGLHKNRTVDV
-410 DALPRKL
+410 DALPFKL

-438 NEGGVLPLAGTGKRI
+438 NEGGTLPLDGSRKRI

-461 LGDYHAG
+461 LGDYYAG
-468 QAFVDAMTQRSPG
+468 QAFVNAMMKRNPG
-481 CEAYFADGDTGD
+481 CEGYFADGDTGR
-493 EVLGEAEAKAAGADA
+493 EVLGEAEAKAAGAD
-508 VVFALFS
+508 VVIFALFS

-530 GELVKRIAAGGRP
+530 AELVKRVAAGVAP

-558 PDIGAYLCMYRN
+558 PDVDAYLCMYRN

-575 EIAARALFGEMDLR
+575 EIAARALFGEMELKGR
-589 GKLPVSM
+589 LPVSM
-596 PGLYPA
+596 PGLYPV
-602 GHGLIL
+602 GHGLTL
-608 EKR
+608 DKR